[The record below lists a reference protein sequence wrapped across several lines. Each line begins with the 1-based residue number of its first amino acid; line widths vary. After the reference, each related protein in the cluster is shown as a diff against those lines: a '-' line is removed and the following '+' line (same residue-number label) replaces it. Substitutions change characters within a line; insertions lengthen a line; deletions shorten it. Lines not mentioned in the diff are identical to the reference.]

1 MATWSDPVKVT
12 EDGFPVSRLRLWG
25 QTLRFVGEDFGTGR
39 TCSWQG
45 TFERVRAEERAGLG
59 RWVGRD
65 TKRQRRLQSEIGR
78 ERPVGRGRG

>member
-12 EDGFPVSRLRLWG
+12 EDGFPVSRLRLCS